1 MTVTKDNLVHK
12 ELIDKMTLAEKASL
26 LSGENFWNTKNVER
40 LGIPSIMLT
49 DGPHGLRKQGGKADH
64 LGLNKSIPATCFP
77 TAATLANSW
86 DENLLDEVGAC
97 LGQEAKNEKV
107 SVLLGPGLNIKRNPL
122 GGRNFEYFSEDP
134 YLTGKLAAA
143 MTRGIQSQGVS
154 ACPKHFAVNSQ
165 ETRRMIIDEIVDE
178 RAFHELYLEG
188 FRHVVKEADPKTIMT
203 SYNKIN
209 GIYANE
215 NSHLLQDI
223 LVKGWGFKGVV
234 VTDWGGN
241 NDRVSGLLAGNTL
254 EMPSAH
260 GMTDAEIVAA
270 VKMGEIPEILLDEQ
284 VGKLLTLISSTL
296 GRDGFREQNSGS
308 DVTLDSGDQEREKL
322 HKANHEKAIDAATR
336 SVVLLKN
343 EDDILPIMDLNKKIA
358 LIGDFAENPRYQGAG
373 SSLIEP
379 TYLENLHVAL
389 KDTDLNIIGYEKGF
403 QRYGQV
409 SKRLLDKALALA
421 KKADM
426 VILSVGLDEGSEA
439 EGVDRKHMR
448 LAENQLVLIEEI
460 SKINAQIIVVI
471 AGGSPVEM
479 PFHNMV
485 KSIVHGYLP
494 GQGGGVAL
502 ARVLL
507 GEYNPSGK
515 LAESYPV
522 TYDQVASSE
531 YYPGGELT
539 SEHRES
545 IFIGYRQYDK
555 MRSEVRYPFG
565 HGLSYTTFTYSDLAV
580 EGNQVT
586 LKVKNT
592 GKRAGEEIVQI
603 YVAPL
608 ERRVFH
614 EEKSLKGF
622 KKVFLEPGETRVV
635 SITLDEHAYAYYHVG
650 KKGWVTESGQYT
662 VMAAA
667 SSRDIRLQ
675 TKVSLE
681 KGNILKET
689 FISIEAPED
698 PYTGISIKAYR
709 GNDMNLLTSEE
720 FAELLGRKLPEK
732 SWDRSKEL
740 TKQDLIEQAKYKG
753 WFGKMLYRTIMMV
766 HHILRWRGRPID
778 SNNVL
783 FVLGLPF
790 RSLARMSGGKVDMKM
805 LDGLLHMVN
814 GHFFTGLRQY
824 NRAWRNKNKEKT
836 KISGEA

>member
-1 MTVTKDNLVHK
+1 MTATKENLVHK
-12 ELIDKMTLAEKASL
+12 ELIDKMTLEEKASL
-26 LSGENFWNTKNVER
+26 LSGENFWNTKAIER
-40 LGIPSIMLT
+40 LGVPSIMLT

-86 DENLLDEVGAC
+86 DEKLLDEVGTC
-97 LGQEAKNEKV
+97 LGQEAKREDV

-188 FRHVVKEADPKTIMT
+188 FRYVVKEADPKTIMT
-203 SYNKIN
+203 SYNRIN
-209 GIYANE
+209 GTYANE
-215 NSHLLQDI
+215 NVHLLQEI
-223 LVKGWGFKGVV
+223 LTKRWGFNGVL

-270 VKMGEIPEILLDEQ
+270 VKTGKIPETLLDDQ
-284 VGKLLTLISSTL
+284 VAKLLGLISSTL
-296 GRDGFREQNSGS
+296 GRDTLGEQNGRR
-308 DVTLDSGDQEREKL
+308 DVPIDSHEENRDKL
-322 HKANHEKAIDAATR
+322 HKVNHEKATDAATR

-343 EDDILPIMDLNKKIA
+343 EDDILPIEDLNKKIA

-373 SSLIEP
+373 SSLIEH
-379 TYLENLHVAL
+379 TYLESLHDAL
-389 KDTDLNIIGYEKGF
+389 KNTELNIIGYEKGF
-403 QRYGQV
+403 HRYGKL
-409 SKRLLDKALALA
+409 SKRLLDKAVTLA
-421 KKADM
+421 KNADM

-448 LAENQLVLIEEI
+448 LAENQLILIDEI
-460 SKINAQIIVVI
+460 SKINDQIVIVI
-471 AGGSPVEM
+471 AGGAPIEI
-479 PFHNMV
+479 PFHDRV
-485 KSIVHGYLP
+485 KGIVHGYLP
-494 GQGGGVAL
+494 GQGGGRAL
-502 ARVLL
+502 AKVLL

-515 LAESYPV
+515 LAESYPM
-522 TYDQVASSE
+522 TYNQVASSE

-555 MRSEVRYPFG
+555 MKNEVRYPFG

-580 EGNQVT
+580 ESNHVT

-608 ERRVFH
+608 ERKVFH

-622 KKVFLEPGETRVV
+622 QKILLEPGEAKVV

-650 KKGWVTESGQYT
+650 KKCWVTESGQYT

-675 TKVSLE
+675 TKVRLE
-681 KGNILKET
+681 KDSNLKGA
-689 FISIEAPED
+689 FMSIEAPED
-698 PYTGISIKAYR
+698 PYTGIPIKAYR
-709 GNDMNLLTSEE
+709 EYDLNHLTSEE

-732 SWDRSKEL
+732 FWDKSKEL
-740 TKQDLIEQAKYKG
+740 TKQDLIEQAKYKN

-766 HHILRWRGRPID
+766 HHILRWRGRPMD

-790 RSLARMSGGKVDMKM
+790 RSVARMSGGKVDMKM
-805 LDGLLHMVN
+805 LDGLLLMVN
-814 GHFFTGLRQY
+814 GHFISGLRHY
-824 NRAWRNKNKEKT
+824 IRAWRNKNKEKNRR
-836 KISGEA
+836 SGEA